1 MPELQPLSPIA
12 GAVAGNVVNTPHPAD
27 VLDDPRPY
35 VRHVVSVTE
44 QHGLQHKTIEV
55 PASEVTKNPFR
66 PVGER
71 VVADLDSF
79 LAELDRRPLG
89 DAGTLWGNATAG
101 RLTAIYNDHRCI
113 GDDGDD
119 LAGWRDD
126 KLTLKLV
133 EDEDWTAWH
142 KVSGTYFTQS
152 EFGDLVESLLHT
164 VIDPDQ
170 ADLLEIIDSVRASTS
185 GEFESTIE
193 RANGGQ
199 TLTYKQ
205 EHNVSAGKG
214 RRLELPQ
221 LITLELRPWDCHP
234 AFVVVQAY
242 FRTRVRDG
250 QLWLAVKLKPTR
262 QIVRD
267 AWAIVTGAVTAQTS
281 KRVYAVAS

>member
-1 MPELQPLSPIA
+1 MNPNEVYELPAPAIGQY
-12 GAVAGNVVNTPHPAD
+12 GVVNTPNPAD
-27 VLDDPRPY
+27 VLDDPRPN

-44 QHGLQHKTIEV
+44 HHGLQVKSIEV
-55 PASEVTKNPFR
+55 PAAEVTKNPFR
-66 PVGER
+66 PIGER
-71 VVADLDSF
+71 TVADLDSF
-79 LAELDRRPLG
+79 VAELDRRPLG
-89 DAGTLWGNATAG
+89 DAGTLWGNAGAG
-101 RLTAIYNDHRCI
+101 RLTAIYNDHRCL
-113 GDDGDD
+113 GTGDD

-133 EDEDWTAWH
+133 EDEDWAKWH
-142 KVSGTYFTQS
+142 KVSGQYFPQS

-193 RANGGQ
+193 RGNGGQ

-205 EHNVSAGKG
+205 DHTMTAGKG

-221 LITLELRPWDCHP
+221 LITLELRPWEGHHET
-234 AFVVVQAY
+234 VEVQAY
-242 FRTRVRDG
+242 FRTRVREG
-250 QLWLAVKLKPTR
+250 SLGLAVKLKPTR

-267 AWAIVTGAVTAQTS
+267 AWSAVALAVTAQTG
-281 KRVYAVAS
+281 KTVLAVTS

>member
-164 VIDPDQ
+164 VKANPICCCAFRSTAATTRCQILPTSPTAKARSYKTRSRGRAKSARPNQ
-170 ADLLEIIDSVRASTS
+170 AMTVSTLPTANHCPAGSFTTQGRQRDRPARTQVRANHART
-185 GEFESTIE
+185 
-193 RANGGQ
+193 
-199 TLTYKQ
+199 
-205 EHNVSAGKG
+205 V
-214 RRLELPQ
+214 RRVPQ
-221 LITLELRPWDCHP
+221 RKP
-234 AFVVVQAY
+234 Q
-242 FRTRVRDG
+242 RVRHARAARPRMG
-250 QLWLAVKLKPTR
+250 
-262 QIVRD
+262 
-267 AWAIVTGAVTAQTS
+267 S
-281 KRVYAVAS
+281 